1 MGEIKIG
8 AWVSNAKTKYK
19 AGKLTDEQIKD
30 LEKSHPTW
38 TWTLLDQQWE
48 ELFSML
54 ENFKEAHGHCNVGSK
69 GKTKEERALYEWV
82 NTQRKRFKQDKLP
95 EARKGRLQALGFSF
109 EPIDPW
115 VESYEVLVA
124 YVAREG
130 NANVPVNHIEDGY
143 FLGRWASKM
152 RGSYKAKELSP
163 EQVEL
168 LEKLDGWNWDRSSKK

>member
-82 NTQRKRFKQDKLP
+82 NTQRKRF
-95 EARKGRLQALGFSF
+95 
-109 EPIDPW
+109 
-115 VESYEVLVA
+115 
-124 YVAREG
+124 
-130 NANVPVNHIEDGY
+130 
-143 FLGRWASKM
+143 
-152 RGSYKAKELSP
+152 
-163 EQVEL
+163 
-168 LEKLDGWNWDRSSKK
+168 